1 MGKSYKQRYWYHL
14 CIECNCVE
22 NDETVN
28 ISCFVKDVLAMC
40 WLLTVWLFWNVVNRK
55 SQANITQGLKVQ
67 ADRPPFFMITKIKP
81 FEIKEKKLFALS
93 YRYLIFPLACP
104 QMCKISAPLKSSF
117 SFCRAVQSGDRGFL
131 KNKKIV
137 LSLKMHCTQCRQA
150 NSR

>member
-1 MGKSYKQRYWYHL
+1 MKNTGNITNTQKYWVQMWKSYKQRYWYHL

-28 ISCFVKDVLAMC
+28 ISWLVKDVLAMC

-81 FEIKEKKLFALS
+81 FEIKEKK
-93 YRYLIFPLACP
+93 IV
-104 QMCKISAPLKSSF
+104 
-117 SFCRAVQSGDRGFL
+117 CRF
-131 KNKKIV
+131 
-137 LSLKMHCTQCRQA
+137 LSLPHLSSCLSTNVQNFRPIEIFVQLLQ
-150 NSR
+150 SRTKWWSGVPQK